1 VSGNTASEL
10 GGGIQNTGIVTLDGS
25 DVTNN
30 TASNSGGISN
40 GPAVGAN
47 LTIQNGS
54 IISGNTST
62 DVACGCAGGL
72 VNHGHAIFDMDASTI
87 DGNDADSGAGLSNF
101 GIGAIT
107 NSTVSNNV
115 ASGFGGGGILNAGKL
130 TIDGSTISGNS
141 GDVGGG
147 VNNGDG
153 TLTITNTV
161 ISGNDGD
168 GGGGLTQ
175 FGPGLTTVMDS
186 TISGNTAATGGAGVR
201 LNLGGTVNIFRTEI
215 SGNVAVSGGGG
226 AIHNGPEGT
235 QNTVNI
241 IESTI
246 SGNSADEGGGLFNGV
261 VATIRNSTIS
271 GNSSTTGGAGVATV
285 EPDAVTSVRSSTIT
299 NNVGPGIGS
308 EGLTSIK
315 NTIVANSTGGSD
327 CDGTV
332 TSAGFNLIE
341 NPGGS
346 CTIAGDPSGNV
357 TGQDPKL
364 GPLVNNGGLTLTHA
378 LQVGSPAF
386 EAGSPDCPP
395 PDTDQRGVSR
405 PQFFRCDIGALE
417 SEDLLGIVDVTVD
430 DPATL
435 LPTGRVTVT
444 GTIFCGPAGDDFRVF
459 VRVTQSS
466 TGATSRV
473 GGTTGDCS
481 GNPGDPWT
489 VTPPRK
495 AGSPAF
501 QPGSATVCFDA
512 RTFVDGTN
520 TRTDR
525 FTGCAIVG
533 LET

>member
-87 DGNDADSGAGLSNF
+87 DGNNADTGAGLSNF
-101 GIGAIT
+101 GIGTIT
-107 NSTVSNNV
+107 NSTISNNV
-115 ASGFGGGGILNAGKL
+115 ATGFGGGGILNAGKL
-130 TIDGSTISGNS
+130 TVDGSTISGNS
-141 GDVGGG
+141 ADVGGG
-147 VNNGDG
+147 VNNGEG
-153 TLTITNTV
+153 TLTISNSDIT
-161 ISGNDGD
+161 GNDGD
-168 GGGGLTQ
+168 GGGGVVQ
-175 FGPGLTTVMDS
+175 FGPGLTTVVDS

-201 LNLGGTVNIFRTEI
+201 LNQGGTVNIIRTEI
-215 SGNVAVSGGGG
+215 SGNVAASGGGG

-261 VATIRNSTIS
+261 VATIKNSTIS

-327 CDGTV
+327 CDGTL

-341 NPGGS
+341 NPSGG
-346 CTIAGDPSGNV
+346 CNVGGNLSGNI

-364 GPLVNNGGLTLTHA
+364 GPLADNGGPTLTH
-378 LQVGSPAF
+378 LPLIGSPAF

-395 PDTDQRGVSR
+395 PDTDQRGVPR
-405 PQFFRCDIGALE
+405 PQFNRCDIGADE
-417 SEDLLGIVDVTVD
+417 SEDVLGIVEVIVE

-435 LPTGRVTVT
+435 LPTGRVEVD
-444 GTIFCGPAGDDFRVF
+444 GSIFCVGGNTYKVF
-459 VRVTQSS
+459 VRVDQAS
-466 TGATSRV
+466 TGAVSKV
-473 GGTTGDCS
+473 GLATGTCS
-481 GNPGDPWT
+481 GDPDDAWT
-489 VTPPRK
+489 VTPPK
-495 AGSPAF
+495 KSGSPAF
-501 QPGSATVCFDA
+501 TTGSVQVCFEA
-512 RTFVDGTN
+512 RTFTGGSTL
-520 TRTDR
+520 TDR
-525 FTGCAIVG
+525 FVGCQTVN
-533 LET
+533 LVT